1 MKCVRLTRVP
11 VPAAAIVLAAAFLVA
26 GSEDDQRRKEGE
38 DAVLKSNSACM
49 VCHIDFADEELTV
62 QHRKARVTCAAC
74 HGPCLEHMDDE
85 MAATRPDRLFGR
97 AEVNKMCGECHGE
110 HKNKDAVDA
119 FLKEWYGRRRPNGQ
133 LITKDAVCTDCH
145 GRHVR
150 LLAPMPQ
157 AKPEAENWRQLFN
170 GKDLTGW
177 KPVGD
182 AKWTVENGVLVGQ
195 QNNGQHGDILTEE
208 SYDDFELVVTFKVR
222 RPANS
227 GIWFRALDK
236 LPGYQMDIV
245 SPGNSFHENAT
256 GSLLSWGEVGKVSD
270 AAADCL
276 SRVTDDSILNR
287 DGWNTADIIAV
298 GDHIKVTLNAAVA
311 ADLHDARHRRGKIG
325 FQVHPGERFKDMKI
339 MVREAKV
346 RTLGGS

>member
-1 MKCVRLTRVP
+1 MKCVRLTRSRIS
-11 VPAAAIVLAAAFLVA
+11 PAAVVLAAAFLVA

-38 DAVLKSNSACM
+38 EAVLKSNSPCM

-62 QHRKARVTCAAC
+62 QHRKAGVMCAAC

-97 AEVNKMCGECHGE
+97 AEVKPMCGECHGE
-110 HKNKDAVDA
+110 HENKDAVDA

-133 LITKDAVCTDCH
+133 LITNNAICTDCH

-157 AKPEAENWRQLFN
+157 VKPTAAEWTQLFN

-182 AKWTVENGVLVGQ
+182 AKWSVENGVLVGQ
-195 QNNGQHGDILTEE
+195 QNNGQHGELLTEE

-222 RPANS
+222 WPANS
-227 GIWFRALDK
+227 GIWFRAFDK
-236 LPGYQMDIV
+236 LRGYQLDIV
-245 SPGNSFHENAT
+245 SPGEPLHQNLT
-256 GSLLSWGEVGKVSD
+256 GSLLSWGEVGMVSD
-270 AAADCL
+270 AAADFL
-276 SRVTDDSILNR
+276 TKITDETIINP

-298 GDHIKVTLNAAVA
+298 GDHIKVTLNGVLI
-311 ADLHDARHRRGKIG
+311 ADLKDTGHRRGKIG
-325 FQVHPGERFKDMKI
+325 FEVASGEQYRDMKI
-339 MVREAKV
+339 MVREAKI
-346 RTLGGS
+346 RPLSAP